1 MLSGGWPNYPLIHDM
16 LLVRIRVLLQQGGA
30 GALDML
36 TRRKQPDGNRPQFA
50 SERCNARVRYV
61 ESCL

>member
-16 LLVRIRVLLQQGGA
+16 LLVRIRVLLQQE

-36 TRRKQPDGNRPQFA
+36 TCRKQPDRNRAQFA
-50 SERCNARVRYV
+50 SDRYNGRVRYV